1 MKKNKELLKAFNIKS
16 EHRYEIKDYQAFKD
30 KELLDKFRIDI
41 LEDLSDKG
49 FIDEY
54 ISKDLINSEIDEV
67 TEGYNLT
74 NVERSYPFIS

>member
-1 MKKNKELLKAFNIKS
+1 M
-16 EHRYEIKDYQAFKD
+16 
-30 KELLDKFRIDI
+30 LDKFRIDI

-54 ISKDLINSEIDEV
+54 INKDLINSEIDEV

-74 NVERSYPFIS
+74 NVERNYLFNLIDNTLFEVVLKCASGPF

>member
-1 MKKNKELLKAFNIKS
+1 MKVKKNLKNKELLKAFNVKS

-54 ISKDLINSEIDEV
+54 INSRF
-67 TEGYNLT
+67 NAA
-74 NVERSYPFIS
+74 VEACNAAAK